1 MKKFLK
7 SVGNFFKKIG
17 LFIWKYVKIAWNY
30 VKENAWIQPIAIV
43 ALIFGLVFGV
53 QGIIDG
59 VEKIK
64 ANAAEKETTSKDLFT
79 KLTMKQ
85 TLDKIDAD
93 HDFVLFIGSRDC
105 YHCQD
110 FKPIINKYIA
120 TSTSANKP
128 EIYFIDIGDTSDY
141 TLKSNYLNEWVE
153 KLQQIE
159 TRDFGDSLSTPTVV
173 IIRDGE
179 FVDAKA
185 GAQALNGGME
195 YLSFVKFV
203 EGEYIGK
210 VE

>member
-17 LFIWKYVKIAWNY
+17 LFIWKYIKISWNY
-30 VKENAWIQPIAIV
+30 IKENAWIQPIVIV
-43 ALIFGLVFGV
+43 GLIFALVFGV
-53 QGIIDG
+53 QGIING

-64 ANAAEKETTSKDLFT
+64 ENSTSEESSSKDLFT
-79 KLTMKQ
+79 KLTMSQ
-85 TLDKIDAD
+85 VLDKIDAD
-93 HDFVLFIGSRDC
+93 EDFVLFIGSRDC

-110 FKPIINKYIA
+110 FKPILNKYV
-120 TSTSANKP
+120 STSNRKD
-128 EIYFIDIGDTSDY
+128 IYYIDIGDTSDY
-141 TLKSNYLNEWVE
+141 TLKKAYLNEWVE
-153 KLQQIE
+153 KLQYIE
-159 TRDFGDSLSTPTVV
+159 TRDFGDSLSAPTVV
-173 IIRDGE
+173 IVRDGE

-195 YLSFVKFV
+195 YLQFVKFV